1 MITIGRA
8 AGMDCRA
15 DIIPPISG
23 MFAFGIF
30 HKVKVKELY
39 VPIVCVAAPLL
50 SYALKLNS
58 EELLN
63 GYKIGFELLIF
74 NGLLTYL
81 GFWLIAKKSDE
92 KD

>member
-1 MITIGRA
+1 MYRILKQL
-8 AGMDCRA
+8 
-15 DIIPPISG
+15 IP
-23 MFAFGIF
+23 
-30 HKVKVKELY
+30 
-39 VPIVCVAAPLL
+39 APLNE
-50 SYALKLNS
+50 SDPHWAKRQVWVLKLNS